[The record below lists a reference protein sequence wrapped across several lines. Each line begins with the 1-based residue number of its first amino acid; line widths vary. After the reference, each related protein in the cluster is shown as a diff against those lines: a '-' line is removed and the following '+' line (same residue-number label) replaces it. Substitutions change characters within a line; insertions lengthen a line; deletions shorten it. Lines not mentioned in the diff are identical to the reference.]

1 MVGRG
6 SRRHTAAIPEEAE
19 LYRGDP
25 ELLELIEE
33 NSATD
38 EGEAAQSS

>member
-19 LYRGDP
+19 LYRSDP
-25 ELLELIEE
+25 ELVELIEE
-33 NSATD
+33 TSATD
-38 EGEAAQSS
+38 EGKNAQSS